1 MEEASTVAQHSSG
14 VNWVDVSVIALMLIS
29 AIFAMIR
36 GFVKEGFVLVSL
48 VCGAIVASKMYPLV
62 QPWMREQMTSRIAA
76 DLATWLGVFVL
87 TLVVFIPISSFF
99 VEKVQGN
106 AMTAIDRSLGF
117 VFGLLRGLLIA
128 CLLYLLAAQFWDKP
142 KDAPYWIKEAKTKQI
157 LNAGAELIKDL
168 VPIKSDRDGDGK
180 KDGRDDEGAG
190 LGDDEEDTPE
200 GNKRKADELLNNL
213 IRPEPEV
220 NKNQPGYDDK
230 TRKNLD
236 DLIEKKTTP

>member
-1 MEEASTVAQHSSG
+1 MEEASAVAQHSSG
-14 VNWVDVSVIALMLIS
+14 LNWVDVTVVALMLIS
-29 AIFAMIR
+29 GIFAMIR

-76 DLATWLGVFVL
+76 DLSSWLGVFVL

-128 CLLYLLAAQFWDKP
+128 CLIYLLAAQFWDQP
-142 KDAPYWIKEAKTKQI
+142 KDAPYWIKEAKTKHV

-168 VPIKSDRDGDGK
+168 VPIKTDRDGDGK
-180 KDGRDDEGAG
+180 KDGKEEGAG
-190 LGDDEEDTPE
+190 LGEDDEDAARDE
-200 GNKRKADELLNNL
+200 KRKADDLLDSL
-213 IRPEPEV
+213 ARPEPEM

-236 DLIEKKTTP
+236 DLIEKKAAP

>member
-1 MEEASTVAQHSSG
+1 MEEASAVAQSSSG
-14 VNWVDVSVIALMLIS
+14 LNWVDVSVIALMLIS
-29 AIFAMIR
+29 GLFAMIR

-99 VEKVQGN
+99 VEKVQGK

-128 CLLYLLAAQFWDKP
+128 CLIYLLAAQFWDKP
-142 KDAPYWIKEAKTKQI
+142 KDAPYWIKEAKTKHI

-180 KDGRDDEGAG
+180 KDGKEEGAG
-190 LGDDEEDTPE
+190 LGEDDDETAKQDE
-200 GNKRKADELLNNL
+200 KRKADELLENL
-213 IRPEPEV
+213 TRPEPEV
-220 NKNQPGYDDK
+220 NKNQPGYDDN